1 MGVISCDFSH
11 FFKRPICGIEVGA
24 KVVPVEHLVTPRSQ
38 LVVFVTRV
46 LNHRLVSVVSLN
58 RNFIEFLVGVI
69 FVILVLDDTWR
80 RSLLV
85 SNFDYAFNGTP
96 WTEI

>member
-1 MGVISCDFSH
+1 MRVISCDVRH
-11 FFKRPICGIEVGA
+11 FIKRPICGIKVGA
-24 KVVPVEHLVTPRSQ
+24 KKVPVELLVTPRSQ